1 MSDMRATERLLEVI
15 QEKLI
20 DIRDFDNPGHDI
32 RAMVDEIVKE
42 IAELRRR
49 GDTLVR
55 ERDLREITDLA
66 KRAIALRAI
75 TPDLTQNEA
84 LERLDNA
91 IGGNL

>member
-1 MSDMRATERLLEVI
+1 MTDVRSTERLLEVI

-20 DIRDFDNPGHDI
+20 DIRDFDNLNQDI
-32 RAMVDEIVKE
+32 RGMVGEVVRE

-66 KRAIALRAI
+66 RRAIALRAI
-75 TPDLTQNEA
+75 SPDLTQNA
-84 LERLDNA
+84 AFDRLDHA
-91 IGGNL
+91 IGGKL